1 MDLLVTGGG
10 GYIGSHT
17 CLELLRVGHRIVI
30 VDNFATSTVHNYK
43 VLQEKYP
50 TALQLESGNLCDEEF
65 VERVFQQHQSIKTVI
80 HFAAYKSV
88 GESVRDPVKYY
99 ENNIGCT
106 LSLLKTMKRHHVH
119 NLIFSSSAAVY
130 GEPTYL
136 PIDEAHPCNPQ
147 SPYGKT
153 KYFIEEI
160 LKDVASSDSAF
171 QCVLLR
177 YFNPVG
183 TDPSGI
189 LRENTRGVPE
199 NLMPYMVRVVH
210 NNIRDDDN
218 FSHLNVYGTDYD
230 TKDGTGVRDYI
241 HVSDLALGHLSA
253 LNVFETEDDENIHT
267 YNLGTGTGYSV
278 WEMVQ
283 AMNKASGKR
292 IIMHFEKRRPGD
304 VAVCYADATKAYEE
318 MGWKATYDLEMMCKT
333 SL

>member
-1 MDLLVTGGG
+1 MEILVTGGA

-17 CLELLRVGHRIVI
+17 CLELLRAGHQIVI

-50 TALQLESGNLCDEEF
+50 AALQLESGDLCDEEF
-65 VERVFQQHQSIKTVI
+65 VERVFQKYSIKTVI

-88 GESVRDPVKYY
+88 GESVREPLKYY

-130 GEPTYL
+130 GEPQYL
-136 PIDEAHPCNPQ
+136 PIDEKHPCNPQ

-160 LKDVASSDSAF
+160 LKDVASSDPAF

-183 TDPSGI
+183 TDLSGI
-189 LRENTRGVPE
+189 LRENTKGTPE
-199 NLMPYMVRVVH
+199 NLMPYMVKVVH
-210 NNIRDDDN
+210 NNIREDDEDYD
-218 FSHLNVYGTDYD
+218 HLNVYGTDYD

-253 LNVFETEDDENIHT
+253 LKLFEKEDDENVHT

-292 IIMHFEKRRPGD
+292 ITMAFAKRRPGD